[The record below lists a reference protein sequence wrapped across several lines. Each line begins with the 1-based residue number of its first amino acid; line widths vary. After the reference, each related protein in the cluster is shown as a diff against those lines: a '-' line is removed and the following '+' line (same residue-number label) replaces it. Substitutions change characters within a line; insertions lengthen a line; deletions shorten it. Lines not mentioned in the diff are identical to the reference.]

1 MYSVGPGS
9 NLITLLEVDLRTRIL
24 IVDDHPIFR
33 SGLKTE
39 LSRHTDF
46 EIAGEAVDG
55 DEVIVKVIEGPVDVV
70 ILDISMPGIK
80 AVDVIRRLGKSHP
93 AIKVLVLTAHGDK
106 GTITSILKAGAH
118 GYILKEEDPFVV
130 PEAIRS
136 VIKGRNWVGPS
147 VATLM
152 MGKFREN
159 PSETNSGVL
168 TEKECEVIRLIADGL
183 STRDIASRTHMAER
197 TVEFHISNIYDK
209 LGVTTRPSAVR
220 WAQEHGML

>member
-1 MYSVGPGS
+1 MYPVGPGS

-24 IVDDHPIFR
+24 IADDHPIFR

-39 LSRHTDF
+39 LSRHADF
-46 EIAGEAVDG
+46 EIVGEAVDG
-55 DEVIVKVIEGPVDVV
+55 DEVIAKVNEGPVDVV

-118 GYILKEEDPFVV
+118 GYVLKEEDPFVV

-152 MGKFREN
+152 MGKFRDI

-220 WAQEHGML
+220 WAQEHGIL

>member
-1 MYSVGPGS
+1 MYPVGPGS

-24 IVDDHPIFR
+24 IADDHPIFR

-55 DEVIVKVIEGPVDVV
+55 DEVIAKVNEGPVDVV

-106 GTITSILKAGAH
+106 GTITSMLKAGAH

-136 VIKGRNWVGPS
+136 VTKGRNWVGPS

-220 WAQEHGML
+220 WAQEHGIL

>member
-1 MYSVGPGS
+1 M
-9 NLITLLEVDLRTRIL
+9 DLRTRIL
-24 IVDDHPIFR
+24 IADDHPIFR
-33 SGLKTE
+33 SGLRAE
-39 LSRHTDF
+39 LSRHPDF

-55 DEVIVKVIEGPVDVV
+55 DEVIAKVDETPVDVV
-70 ILDISMPGIK
+70 VLDISMPGIK
-80 AVDVIRRLGKSHP
+80 AAEVIRRLGKSHP

-106 GTITSILKAGAH
+106 GTVTSMLKAGAH
-118 GYILKEEDPFVV
+118 GYVLKEEDPFVV
-130 PEAIRS
+130 PEAVRS

-152 MGKFREN
+152 MGKFRDN
-159 PSETNSGVL
+159 ASKTNSGVL
-168 TEKECEVIRLIADGL
+168 TEKECEIIRLIADGL

>member
-1 MYSVGPGS
+1 MYPVSPGS

-24 IVDDHPIFR
+24 IADDHPIFR

-46 EIAGEAVDG
+46 EIAGEAIDG
-55 DEVIVKVIEGPVDVV
+55 DEVIAKVNEGPVDVV

-118 GYILKEEDPFVV
+118 GYVLKEEDPFVV

-152 MGKFREN
+152 MGKFRDI

-220 WAQEHGML
+220 WAQEHGIL

>member
-1 MYSVGPGS
+1 MYLVGPGS

-24 IVDDHPIFR
+24 IADDHPIFR

-39 LSRHTDF
+39 LSRHADF
-46 EIAGEAVDG
+46 EIVGEAVDG
-55 DEVIVKVIEGPVDVV
+55 DEVIAKVNEAPLDVV

-93 AIKVLVLTAHGDK
+93 AIKLLVLTAHEDK

-118 GYILKEEDPFVV
+118 GYVLKEEDPFVV

-136 VIKGRNWVGPS
+136 VTKGRNWVGPS

-152 MGKFREN
+152 MGKFRDI

-209 LGVTTRPSAVR
+209 LGVNTRPSAVR
-220 WAQEHGML
+220 WAQEHGIL

>member
-1 MYSVGPGS
+1 MYPVGPGS

-24 IVDDHPIFR
+24 IADDHPIFR
-33 SGLKTE
+33 SGLKAE

-46 EIAGEAVDG
+46 EIVGEAVDG
-55 DEVIVKVIEGPVDVV
+55 DEVIAKVNEAPLDVV

-80 AVDVIRRLGKSHP
+80 TVDVIRRLGKSHP

-106 GTITSILKAGAH
+106 GTITSMLKAGAH

-136 VIKGRNWVGPS
+136 VTKGRNWVGPS

-152 MGKFREN
+152 MGKFRDI

-220 WAQEHGML
+220 WAQEHGIL

>member
-24 IVDDHPIFR
+24 IADDHPIFR

-209 LGVTTRPSAVR
+209 LGVNTRPSAVR
-220 WAQEHGML
+220 WAQEHGIL

>member
-1 MYSVGPGS
+1 MYPVGPGS

-24 IVDDHPIFR
+24 IADDHPIFR

-46 EIAGEAVDG
+46 EIMGEAVDG
-55 DEVIVKVIEGPVDVV
+55 DEVIAKVNEGPVDVV

-80 AVDVIRRLGKSHP
+80 AVDVIKRLGKSHP

-118 GYILKEEDPFVV
+118 GYVLKEEDPFVV

-159 PSETNSGVL
+159 QSETNSGVL

-209 LGVTTRPSAVR
+209 LGVNTRPSAVR
-220 WAQEHGML
+220 WAQEHGIL